1 MCVYTHN
8 YIHIYIYIYVYINV
22 SENQVS
28 DEGASALAEALTS
41 PRPLRSIFLHGN
53 LLQSDGVRALAQG
66 LVTNSSLVSLTL
78 TAADAPIYIQHLRTS
93 PQVTGFSSTEY

>member
-1 MCVYTHN
+1 MYMH
-8 YIHIYIYIYVYINV
+8 INV

-93 PQVTGFSSTEY
+93 PQVTGFSSTEH